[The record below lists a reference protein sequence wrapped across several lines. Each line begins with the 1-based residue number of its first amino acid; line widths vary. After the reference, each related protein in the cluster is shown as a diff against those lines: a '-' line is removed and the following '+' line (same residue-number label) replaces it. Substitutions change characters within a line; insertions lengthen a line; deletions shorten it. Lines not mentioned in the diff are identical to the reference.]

1 MLVTEMTS
9 GLIVGGEY
17 DLYTGKEFAGIMLS
31 CLICIAGILV
41 LVLKKSQLNLL
52 SSPADT
58 NSETDE
64 AEQSPLMVD
73 ADESA
78 ENRLN
83 TVKARL
89 IEIFTVT
96 KDESNT
102 NTLAT
107 LTSKHSDDQE

>member
-17 DLYTGKEFAGIMLS
+17 DLYTGKEFAGIMVS

-52 SSPADT
+52 ASPADV

-64 AEQSPLMVD
+64 MEQAPLMVD
-73 ADESA
+73 AEDQE

-96 KDESNT
+96 KDDSNT
-102 NTLAT
+102 NTLVT
-107 LTSKHSDDQE
+107 STSKQSEDQE

>member
-17 DLYTGKEFAGIMLS
+17 NLYTAKEFAGVMLS

-52 SSPADT
+52 ASPADT
-58 NSETDE
+58 NSEADE
-64 AEQSPLMVD
+64 VEQSPLLVD
-73 ADESA
+73 ADESE

-89 IEIFTVT
+89 IEIFTVS
-96 KDESNT
+96 KDET
-102 NTLAT
+102 NTLT
-107 LTSKHSDDQE
+107 TMTSKQSDDHE